1 MMQELALNILDI
13 VQNSISAKATL
24 IEIGVCTET
33 EGRLLTI
40 TVSDNGCGMTS
51 EQVKNVTDP
60 FFTSRKT
67 RRVGL
72 GVPFFKM
79 AAEMTG
85 GSFEIASQVGSGTKL
100 RAVFRTDHI
109 DCMPLGDVNET
120 IHTLVTLNEGVD
132 FVYTRR
138 IDDRTF
144 TLDTRELREILGG
157 IPFSQP
163 EVAAFLREYIVSNA
177 PEEAQA

>member
-1 MMQELALNILDI
+1 MLKQWIETVLP
-13 VQNSISAKATL
+13 TL
-24 IEIGVCTET
+24 ISLLELMGIFVVAVSAAGAFIRYVKGLITHAEGDVKFALANGLAIGLE
-33 EGRLLTI
+33 
-40 TVSDNGCGMTS
+40 
-51 EQVKNVTDP
+51 
-60 FFTSRKT
+60 
-67 RRVGL
+67 
-72 GVPFFKM
+72 FKM

-120 IHTLVTLNEGVD
+120 IHTLVTLNEGID

-144 TLDTRELREILGG
+144 TLDTRELREILGD

>member
-1 MMQELALNILDI
+1 MQELSLNVLDI

-24 IEIGVCTET
+24 IEVGVCSET
-33 EGRLLTI
+33 ENSLLTI
-40 TVSDNGCGMTS
+40 TVADNGCGLTP

-60 FFTSRKT
+60 FYTSRKT

-85 GSFEIASQVGSGTKL
+85 GSFEIASQPGNGTKL
-100 RAVFRTDHI
+100 RATFRTDSI
-109 DCMPLGDVNET
+109 DCMPLGDINET
-120 IHTLVTLNEGVD
+120 VYTLITLNEQID

-138 IDDRTF
+138 IDEKMF
-144 TLDTRELREILGG
+144 TLDTRELRAILGD
-157 IPFSQP
+157 IPFSEP
-163 EVAAFLREYIVSNA
+163 EVAAFIREYIASNA
-177 PEEAQA
+177 PAETEA